1 MTLLDGGRQYDVGAV
16 RRLAADLLR
25 KDGIESAELDA
36 RLLIGHALGLDHAG
50 LAAAQSRIL
59 SGDEIGRIAEFIT
72 RRLHREPVARIVGQK
87 EFWGLPFRLSP
98 ETLVPRPETETV
110 VEAALA
116 ALGSSDSHRKN
127 LRIVDLGT
135 GSGAV
140 LLALL
145 SDLPAA
151 FGVATDVSIAALT
164 TAHDNAM
171 RLGLAERCAF
181 VACQFGEALTDGFD
195 LVVSNP
201 PYVASAGIALLP
213 AEVRDHDPHL
223 ALDGGRD
230 GLDAYRRIA
239 NDAARLLRSN
249 GRLVLEIGAG
259 QAHMVAATMR
269 VAGLVNDSPPCPD
282 LAGIDRALTFRLRS
296 SLEP

>member
-1 MTLLDGGRQYDVGAV
+1 MTLLDSGRQHDVGAV

-36 RLLIGHALGLDHAG
+36 RLLIGHALALDHAG
-50 LAAAQSRIL
+50 LAAAQLRIL
-59 SGDEIGRIAEFIT
+59 SGDEIGRIAALIT

-87 EFWGLPFRLSP
+87 EFWGLPLRLSP
-98 ETLVPRPETETV
+98 ETLVPRPETEIV
-110 VEAALA
+110 VEAALT
-116 ALGSSDSHRKN
+116 ALRASDSRRKS
-127 LRIVDLGT
+127 LRVVDLGT
-135 GSGAV
+135 GSGAL

-145 SDLPAA
+145 SELPTA
-151 FGVATDVSIAALT
+151 FGIATDLSVAALA
-164 TAHDNAM
+164 TAHDNALH
-171 RLGLAERCAF
+171 LGLAGRCAF
-181 VACQFGEALTDGFD
+181 VACQFGDALTGGFD

-201 PYVASAGIALLP
+201 PYVATAGIASLP

-239 NDAARLLRSN
+239 ADAARLLPPD
-249 GRLVLEIGAG
+249 GWLVLEIGAG
-259 QAHMVAATMR
+259 QANMVAAIMR
-269 VAGLVNDSPPCPD
+269 AAGMVNDSPPRPD

-296 SLEP
+296 